1 MKYFNEC
8 KTLEEVKTTYRKLA
22 LKYHPDLGGDLAVMQ
37 EINRE
42 YKLAITKLAKGG
54 DLNQEEAEQE
64 IRFSNDYRKVIE
76 LIILLPG
83 IHIELVGFWIWV
95 TGNTKPVKDQLAKAG
110 LKYASK
116 KKAWYFRGDEFKV
129 LRGGKKTLDQI
140 RTKYGSET
148 LNHKYK
154 NSKKLLNR

>member
-1 MKYFNEC
+1 MNYFNKC

-22 LKYHPDLGGDLAVMQ
+22 LKYHPDLGGDLVIMQ

-54 DLNQEEAEQE
+54 DLNEEEAEHE
-64 IRFSNDYRKVIE
+64 IRFSDEYRRVIE

-83 IHIELVGFWIWV
+83 INIELVGFWIWV
-95 TGNTKPVKDQLAKAG
+95 TGNTKPVKDQLQNAG
-110 LKYASK
+110 LRYAYK
-116 KKAWYFRGDEFKV
+116 KKAWYFRGDDFKV
-129 LRGGKKTLDQI
+129 LRGGKKSLDQI

-148 LNHKYK
+148 LNHNYKYSRK
-154 NSKKLLNR
+154 ILKP